1 MTGIFNFVLNSGSPS
16 WLLLYRNGKNDVNK
30 GYNEFN
36 YTYNPLVK
44 ENVRGNTYFFGKTFK
59 LFGNILKLYLLPLF
73 GNE

>member
-1 MTGIFNFVLNSGSPS
+1 M
-16 WLLLYRNGKNDVNK
+16 K
-30 GYNEFN
+30 FN

-44 ENVRGNTYFFGKTFK
+44 ENVKGNTYFFGKTFK